1 MRVANES
8 NLKPI
13 RSSSEAKER
22 GRKGG
27 KASGVSRR
35 KKANFRKTLNML
47 LTAKIDNED
56 LKKTL
61 ETMGIDAT
69 FESAMLMNMVKAALE
84 GNVKAA
90 YFIAQYAGQSGK
102 TDEDEKEQL
111 ERTKKLKAETEKLDM
126 GNNDESEGVT
136 IINDAPKP
144 DGKNI

>member
-1 MRVANES
+1 MANES

>member
-56 LKKTL
+56 LKKTW

>member
-1 MRVANES
+1 MANES

-47 LTAKIDNED
+47 LTSKIDDEV

-90 YFIAQYAGQSGK
+90 YFVAQYSGQSGK

-111 ERTKKLKAETEKLDM
+111 ERTKKLKAETEKFNT

-144 DGKNI
+144 DSKNI